1 MSHKTNPAEP
11 QADKDKFAPQHVA
24 SEGPDKGRPENEMLD
39 VTLGSEND
47 RRGASRGR
55 PKAS

>member
-1 MSHKTNPAEP
+1 MSQKINPADHNDP
-11 QADKDKFAPQHVA
+11 WIKGSPKHAAQ
-24 SEGPDKGRPENEMLD
+24 EGPDTGRPENEMLD
-39 VTLGSEND
+39 VPLGSEND